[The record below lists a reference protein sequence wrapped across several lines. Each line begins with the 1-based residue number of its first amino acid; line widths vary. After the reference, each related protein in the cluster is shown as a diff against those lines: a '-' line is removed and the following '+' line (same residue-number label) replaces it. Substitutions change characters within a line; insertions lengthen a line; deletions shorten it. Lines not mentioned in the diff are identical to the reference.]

1 MDVGNED
8 GTPNL
13 ERSHTT
19 LHLTTM
25 GVGNEDG
32 TPNLE
37 RKSDTPIVTTMDVGN
52 EDGVPNLE
60 KRSDTSIVTVLDV
73 GNEDGTPDFETRPDT
88 TIVTTMDVGQVECT
102 MDDLRKEKMKN
113 YKRASQA
120 QFVVANQIA
129 REQLST
135 LSGPNGST
143 NSFSCNIS
151 YINRGDKR
159 NISML
164 SKECVLTL
172 VNQLCGY
179 EVEYKKKVV
188 EKMFGHELLRPMLPT
203 FLLDVVRMKKNHQI
217 VESIKSKMSTH
228 LAQGKN
234 NKHSATREL
243 LVTLAF
249 TESTR
254 NKKIIKCLCLDRR

>member
-1 MDVGNED
+1 VDVGNED

-19 LHLTTM
+19 LHFMTM

-37 RKSDTPIVTTMDVGN
+37 RKSNTPIVTTMDVGN

-60 KRSDTSIVTVLDV
+60 RRSDTSIVTILDV
-73 GNEDGTPDFETRPDT
+73 CNEDGTLDFETRPDT

-113 YKRASQA
+113 YKRTSQA

-135 LSGPNGST
+135 LLRPNGST
-143 NSFSCNIS
+143 NSSSCNI
-151 YINRGDKR
+151 YYTNRGDKR
-159 NISML
+159 NISMV
-164 SKECVLTL
+164 SK
-172 VNQLCGY
+172 
-179 EVEYKKKVV
+179 
-188 EKMFGHELLRPMLPT
+188 
-203 FLLDVVRMKKNHQI
+203 
-217 VESIKSKMSTH
+217 
-228 LAQGKN
+228 
-234 NKHSATREL
+234 
-243 LVTLAF
+243 
-249 TESTR
+249 
-254 NKKIIKCLCLDRR
+254 